1 MVRTLPDRVLEAGA
15 ESLPV
20 DVAPAFRDRDRDV
33 LTYAAES
40 SAADVAAV
48 TVAGSVVTV
57 TPLSAGE
64 AAVTVTA
71 TDGDG
76 SGRSAAQSFQVTVS
90 CAYTVE
96 PLHRDVLWPAGTG
109 QATVTTGPGCAW
121 AAASAS
127 AFLTLAGGAE
137 GTGPGT
143 VTYAVAANA
152 GGPRTGVLTVA
163 GARVTVFQASPTV
176 FADHPLARGV
186 TPVRA
191 IHFRELRA
199 RIDALRAREGLPRFD
214 WTDRSLTPGV
224 TPVRSVHLTELREAL
239 AEAYAAAGQTAPA
252 WTDAGPAG
260 ATVIRAA
267 HLMELRAAVLD
278 RETGELTGRSSIP
291 DG

>member
-1 MVRTLPDRVLEAGA
+1 M
-15 ESLPV
+15 
-20 DVAPAFRDRDRDV
+20 
-33 LTYAAES
+33 
-40 SAADVAAV
+40 
-48 TVAGSVVTV
+48 TV
-57 TPLSAGE
+57 TPVSAGE
-64 AAVTVTA
+64 AVVTVTA
-71 TDGDG
+71 TDADG
-76 SGRSAAQSFQVTVS
+76 SNRSATQTFAVTVS

-96 PLHRDVLWPAGTG
+96 PLHQDVLWPAGTG
-109 QATVTTGPGCAW
+109 EAAVKTAPACAW
-121 AAASAS
+121 AAASES
-127 AFLTLAGGAE
+127 AFLTLTGGAS

-152 GGPRTGVLTVA
+152 GGPRTGVLAVA
-163 GARVTVFQASPTV
+163 GQRVTVFQASPAV
-176 FADHPLARGV
+176 FADHPLERGV

-199 RIDALRAREGLPRFD
+199 RIDALRVGEGLGAFA
-214 WTDRSLTPGV
+214 WTDPALTAG

-278 RETGELTGRSSIP
+278 RETGQPHR
-291 DG
+291 